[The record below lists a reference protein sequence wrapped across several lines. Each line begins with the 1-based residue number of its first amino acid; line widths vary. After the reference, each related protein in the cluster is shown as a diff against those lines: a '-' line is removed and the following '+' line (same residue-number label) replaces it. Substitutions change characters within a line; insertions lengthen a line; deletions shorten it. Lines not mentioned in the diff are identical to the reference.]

1 MHQSPF
7 SHDQGLN
14 HVQSKKSRF
23 LKINLVLLPLLVT
36 LGFVIYHLFIDDE
49 TGCDTYA
56 SKYSCKYIVEEATYD
71 VYYWAN
77 VSNGNPDDD
86 KLVGTVKGLPACLA
100 HATEYNKPRIHKG
113 TDPKPF
119 YLNNSSPCEK
129 NFTYPKRRQYGQTF
143 LALELQ
149 IRQAHIGQPH

>member
-100 HATEYNKPRIHKG
+100 HATEYNNSLKQKWNERSYVCVLKKAGLNMEKHR
-113 TDPKPF
+113 
-119 YLNNSSPCEK
+119 YLVS
-129 NFTYPKRRQYGQTF
+129 Q
-143 LALELQ
+143 
-149 IRQAHIGQPH
+149 